1 MPKRRMNPAIG
12 PRPLAI
18 GSGAT
23 AVALALVFT
32 LLSCGGP
39 QERTAQYRMRA
50 QEYLQAGNFSKARVA
65 LRNALKIDSKDAEAY
80 FLMAQIEEKEKNWRN
95 AVANYQRVVELVPD
109 HRGALITLAKYY
121 LEARLTD
128 QVNQAAEKVLA
139 KHVADPQASALKIA
153 VLAQQDRI
161 AQAVAQA
168 EDLSRR
174 YPSEPD
180 VAILLA
186 TLYGHQQRLH
196 DAKTVLRR
204 AIKAHPHHIDLLQ
217 NLKTVLVTAHDAP
230 AAEVVLHQLIEEEPT
245 VLDHQLKLAWF
256 YTQQEALDQAEAVLR
271 EASKLF
277 AENEQT
283 WLALT
288 DFLAMWKGREAAE
301 TALRDALRQ
310 LPYSIKVHLA
320 LAALYER
327 HKDYASARAIY
338 DTLLKQYDKKATGLE
353 VQVKIAQL
361 DFTSGRMDEAERRL
375 AEVLKVNPRLADGLI
390 LQGQMAL
397 TRRNGK
403 EAVQAFRTVL
413 RDQPELAHVQ
423 YLLGQAHVLAGEA
436 PLARDSFERAATLYP
451 GHVDAMLALAMLD
464 SQQGQFQRS
473 RARLEEVLKK
483 QPAHFMA
490 LEMLFAVDLSTRD
503 WIQAK
508 ATAARLRLAVGESP
522 VAFMAEGRLH
532 EAQGHMGKAIAS
544 FERATLINP
553 EAPEPLL
560 ALIRLEVSQ
569 KQIDRARLR
578 LGKLVTTRPD
588 HPYVHGLLGELSAL
602 TGRQDEA
609 GAHFRE
615 ATRVNPTWITPWLNW
630 ATLALSQGTPEAAG
644 RILEEGL
651 AVNEMSEELHM
662 FLASVLANQ
671 GRIDEAI
678 AAYGMVLRTNPR
690 NVFSAN
696 NLAALLA
703 DYKGDAASLERAF
716 ALSRDFEK
724 DIPHPL
730 FLDTLGWVRFKMGQQ
745 EDALRLFKQALAKA
759 PSLPALNYH
768 LGTAL
773 YQSGQKEEAKVYFS
787 KALRSTESFQGRQ
800 EAEQLL
806 AETSG

>member
-1 MPKRRMNPAIG
+1 MPKRRINPAISHW
-12 PRPLAI
+12 PLAI
-18 GSGAT
+18 GSST
-23 AVALALVFT
+23 TVALALFFT

-39 QERTAQYRMRA
+39 QERKAQYRMRA
-50 QEYLQAGNFSKARVA
+50 QEYMQAGNFPKARVA
-65 LRNALKIDSKDAEAY
+65 LRNALNIDPTDAEAY
-80 FLMAQIEEKEKNWRN
+80 FLVAQIEEKEKNWRN

-128 QVNQAAEKVLA
+128 KVNQAAEKVLA
-139 KHVADPQASALKIA
+139 KHLADPQASALKIA
-153 VLAQQDRI
+153 VLAQQDKI
-161 AQAVAQA
+161 ALAVAQA

-196 DAKTVLRR
+196 DAKAVLHR

-217 NLKTVLVTAHDAP
+217 NLKTVLLTAHDAQ
-230 AAEVVLHQLIEEEPT
+230 AAEVVLRQLIEEEPN
-245 VLDHQLKLAWF
+245 VFDHHLRLAWF
-256 YTQQEALDQAEAVLR
+256 YNQQEALDQAETVLR
-271 EASKLF
+271 EATKLF
-277 AENEQT
+277 AENEQS

-288 DFLAMWKGREAAE
+288 DFLATRKGRQAAE
-301 TALRDALRQ
+301 NSLRDALRQ
-310 LPYSIKVHLA
+310 LPYSMKVHLA
-320 LAALYER
+320 LAALYEH
-327 HKDYASARAIY
+327 HKDYANARAIY
-338 DTLLKQYDKKATGLE
+338 DTLLRKHDKKPAALE
-353 VQVKIAQL
+353 AQVKIAQL
-361 DFTSGRMDEAERRL
+361 DFSSGHPDEAERRL
-375 AEVLKVNPRLADGLI
+375 AEVLKVNPRSAEGLI

-403 EAVQAFRTVL
+403 VAVQAFRTVL

-423 YLLGQAHVLAGEA
+423 YLLGQAHLLGGETL
-436 PLARDSFERAATLYP
+436 LARESFERAATLYP

-464 SQQGQFQRS
+464 NQQGQFQRS

-483 QPAHFMA
+483 QPAHFLA

-503 WIQAK
+503 WTLAR
-508 ATAARLRLAVGESP
+508 ATAARLRVAVGESP

-532 EAQGHMGKAIAS
+532 EAQGQMGKAIAS
-544 FERATLINP
+544 FARATLMNP

-569 KQIDRARLR
+569 QQIDPARLR
-578 LGKLVTTRPD
+578 LEKLVTARPN

-602 TGRQDEA
+602 TSRQDEA
-609 GAHFRE
+609 SAHFRE
-615 ATRVNPTWITPWLNW
+615 ATRVNPTWIAPWLNW
-630 ATLALSQGTPEAAG
+630 ATLALSQGTPEAAEQ
-644 RILEEGL
+644 ILKEGL
-651 AVNEMSEELHM
+651 AANDTSEELHM
-662 FLASVLANQ
+662 LLASVLAHQ
-671 GRIDEAI
+671 GKIDDAI

-703 DYKGDAASLERAF
+703 DYKKDAASLEQAF
-716 ALSRDFEK
+716 GLSRDFEK
-724 DIPHPL
+724 DAPHPL

-745 EDALRLFKQALAKA
+745 EEALRLLKQALAKA
-759 PSLPALNYH
+759 PNLPALNYH

-773 YQSGQKEEAKVYFS
+773 YQSGQKDEARGFLS
-787 KALRSTESFQGRQ
+787 KAVRSTESFQGRQ

-806 AETSG
+806 AQTSG

>member
-1 MPKRRMNPAIG
+1 MPKRRINPAIG
-12 PRPLAI
+12 HWPLAI
-18 GSGAT
+18 GSGMT
-23 AVALALVFT
+23 AVALALFFT

-39 QERTAQYRMRA
+39 QDRRAQYRMRA
-50 QEYLQAGNFSKARVA
+50 QEHLQAGNFSKARVA

-80 FLMAQIEEKEKNWRN
+80 FLMAQIDEKEKNWRN

-109 HRGALITLAKYY
+109 HREALITLAKYY

-128 QVNQAAEKVLA
+128 QVNQVAEKVLA
-139 KHVADPQASALKIA
+139 IHVADPQANALKIA
-153 VLAQQDRI
+153 VFAQQDRI
-161 AQAVAQA
+161 AEAVAQA
-168 EDLSRR
+168 EDLSKRN
-174 YPSEPD
+174 PTEPD

-186 TLYGHQQRLH
+186 TLYRDQQRLQ
-196 DAKTVLRR
+196 DATAVLRR
-204 AIKAHPHHIDLLQ
+204 AIQTHPHHVDLLQ
-217 NLKTVLVTAHDAP
+217 NLKTVLVTAQDTQG
-230 AAEVVLHQLIEEEPT
+230 AAEVLHQLIEEEPT
-245 VLDHQLKLAWF
+245 VFDHRLKLARF
-256 YTQQEALDQAEAVLR
+256 YDQLSVVDQAEAILR
-271 EASKLF
+271 DSTKLF

-283 WLALT
+283 WLALA
-288 DFLAMWKGREAAE
+288 DFLGMRKGKQAAE
-301 TALRDALRQ
+301 TTFRDALRQ
-310 LPYSIKVHLA
+310 LPYSMKIHLA

-327 HKDYASARAIY
+327 HQDYASARALY
-338 DTLLKQYDKKATGLE
+338 DTLLKQYDKKPTGLE
-353 VQVKIAQL
+353 VQIKIAQL
-361 DFTSGRMDEAERRL
+361 DFTSGHPDEAERRL
-375 AEVLKVNPRLADGLI
+375 TEVLKVNPRSVEGLI
-390 LQGQMAL
+390 LLGQMAL
-397 TRRNGK
+397 SRRNGK

-436 PLARDSFERAATLYP
+436 PLARDSFERTATLYP
-451 GHVDAMLALAMLD
+451 GHVDATLALAMLD

-490 LEMLFAVDLSTRD
+490 LEMLFALDLSTRD
-503 WIQAK
+503 WIQAR
-508 ATAARLRLAVGESP
+508 ATAARLRHAIGESP
-522 VAFMAEGRLH
+522 VFFMAEGRLH
-532 EAQGHMGKAIAS
+532 EAQGHMGEAIAS
-544 FERATLINP
+544 FEHATLLTP

-569 KQIDRARLR
+569 KQVDRARLR
-578 LGKLVTTRPD
+578 LGNLVTTRPD

-609 GAHFRE
+609 HVHFRE

-630 ATLALSQGTPEAAG
+630 ATLALSQDTPTVAAQ
-644 RILEEGL
+644 ILKEGL
-651 AVNEMSEELHM
+651 AANETSEELHM
-662 FLASVLANQ
+662 LLASVLANQ

-678 AAYGMVLRTNPR
+678 AAYGMVLRTNPH

-716 ALSRDFEK
+716 ALSRDFEN

-773 YQSGQKEEAKVYFS
+773 YQSGHKEEARVYFS

-806 AETSG
+806 AESSG